1 MKCPACGKDVS
12 TNLAKC
18 PYCGSQIPS
27 NQPAPKAS
35 QTVPKT
41 PQPAPTAGQ
50 PVSQETLKCPNCG
63 KEHIKGA
70 YKCLKCGVLLSTG
83 EALPTDPS
91 APRDLC
97 PFCGKEVV
105 KGASKCRSCGKTILH
120 GQTVAKPATAEQK
133 PPAPGQPAQ
142 RLVSLTRAAPAAGV
156 AQPSAAKPGQSQ
168 IKIPTPGPEED
179 TATLSLVAEGLAFAG
194 CLAGLISTFLYA
206 VLRVFS
212 VAAIP
217 AGIGLI
223 LGIVGLV
230 LNQMRGPM
238 KVKVVSI
245 GSIVIALFGLVMP
258 TLTFFAGLPFFAFSG
273 LSEIYNFLN
282 RSSGKG
288 VASGV
293 VFVAGM
299 GFFGAVGLCV
309 MLFGDVLLPV
319 ANAEAKR
326 NLIVYQALQTK
337 YFEKNHRYAANFQE
351 LDWKPGGQKN
361 YAYYMTPV
369 VYIQP
374 LSKSFSLPERVEPD
388 VSESGFLFAAVG
400 NIDKDDALD
409 VWTIKPD
416 KRPYHQ
422 QKDD

>member
-18 PYCGSQIPS
+18 PYCGSQILS
-27 NQPAPKAS
+27 SQPPAKAS
-35 QTVPKT
+35 QTAPKSQ
-41 PQPAPTAGQ
+41 QPAPVSGQ
-50 PVSQETLKCPNCG
+50 PVSQDTLKCPNCG

-70 YKCLKCGVLLSTG
+70 YKCLKCGVLLSSG
-83 EALPTDPS
+83 EAIPSDPA

-120 GQTVAKPATAEQK
+120 GQTVAKPAPVEQK
-133 PPAPGQPAQ
+133 PAAPGQPAQ
-142 RLVSLTRAAPAAGV
+142 RPVAPTRAAPATGV
-156 AQPSAAKPGQSQ
+156 VQPVAAKPGQSQ
-168 IKIPTPGPEED
+168 VKIPTPGPQED
-179 TATLSLVAEGLAFAG
+179 TATLSSVAEGLAFAG

-223 LGIVGLV
+223 LGAVGLV
-230 LNQMRGPM
+230 LNRMRGPM

-245 GSIVIALFGLVMP
+245 GSIVIALFGFVVP
-258 TLTFFAGLPFFAFSG
+258 TLTFFASLLFFAFAG
-273 LSEIYNFLN
+273 LSEIYNFLS

-288 VASGV
+288 VASGA

-337 YFEKNHRYAANFQE
+337 YFERNRRYAANFQE
-351 LDWKPGGQKN
+351 LDWRPGGQKN
-361 YAYYMTPV
+361 YAFYMTPV

-374 LSKSFSLPERVEPD
+374 LGKSYELPQGVEPE
-388 VSESGFLFAAVG
+388 VSDTGYVFAAVG
-400 NIDKDDALD
+400 NIDKDDDLD

-422 QKDD
+422 HKDD

>member
-1 MKCPACGKDVS
+1 MKCPACGKDLS

-18 PYCGSQIPS
+18 PYCGSQILS
-27 NQPAPKAS
+27 DQPAPKAS
-35 QTVPKT
+35 QPAAKP
-41 PQPAPTAGQ
+41 PQPAPTAGR
-50 PVSQETLKCPNCG
+50 PVSQDTLKCPNCG

-70 YKCLKCGVLLSTG
+70 YKCLKCGVLLSSG
-83 EALPTDPS
+83 EAIPSDPS
-91 APRDLC
+91 AQRDLC

-120 GQTVAKPATAEQK
+120 GQAVAKPAPVEQK
-133 PPAPGQPAQ
+133 PAAPGQPAQ
-142 RLVSLTRAAPAAGV
+142 RPVAPTRAAPADGAVQPV
-156 AQPSAAKPGQSQ
+156 AARPGQSQ
-168 IKIPTPGPEED
+168 IKIPAPGPEED
-179 TATLSLVAEGLAFAG
+179 PAKLSSVAEGLAFAG

-206 VLRVFS
+206 VLRVFT

-217 AGIGLI
+217 AGIGLL
-223 LGIVGLV
+223 LGVVGLV
-230 LNQMRGPM
+230 LNRMRGPM

-245 GSIVIALFGLVMP
+245 GSIVIALSGLVMP
-258 TLTFFAGLPFFAFSG
+258 TLTFFAGLLFFAFSG

-293 VFVAGM
+293 VFVVGM
-299 GFFGAVGLCV
+299 GFCGTVGLCV
-309 MLFGDVLLPV
+309 MLFGDVLLPI

-337 YFEKNHRYAANFQE
+337 YFEKNRRYASNFEE
-351 LDWKPGGQKN
+351 LDWRPGGQKN

-369 VYIQP
+369 MYIQP
-374 LSKSFSLPERVEPD
+374 LGKSYTLPETVEPE
-388 VSESGFLFAAVG
+388 VSDTGYVFAAVG
-400 NIDKDDALD
+400 NIDQDQDLD
-409 VWTIKPD
+409 VWTIKPE

-422 QKDD
+422 LKDD